1 MVGSYYTSLPNS
13 LLVGGEIPSNSP
25 ADCTASTTMS
35 SPISG
40 NHIPQASGAVLLR
53 CNECN
58 MTFTNKSAFGAH
70 IQSHTKQQN
79 VAKSAV
85 QMSPAIGTAQQTTG
99 PTTSSDPYECDV
111 CKKTFAVPAR
121 LVRHYRTHTGERP
134 FGCDFCPKMFS
145 VKENLQVH
153 RRIHTKERPYKC
165 DVCGRAFEHSGKL
178 HRHKRIHTGER
189 PHECNIC
196 GKTFIQSGQL
206 VIHLRTHTGEKPYKC
221 TVEGCGKG
229 FTCSKQLKVHSR
241 THTGEK
247 PYHCDI
253 CLRDFGYNHVL
264 KLHRVQHYGSKC
276 YKCTICDETFKNKKE
291 MEAHIKGH
299 ANQIVDTVE
308 APVQTVVPSSMS
320 PETDS
325 SSCGSVTSN
334 KENKIYK
341 EDAPAYTY
349 HRFDQQ
355 LGYSSGMNL
364 LATAAV
370 VSSSE
375 KKISSPVCYDME
387 IESND
392 TIYNTEPTNYSPR
405 SVERS
410 MNMYEHLAVMR
421 QAYQLIPQ
429 PVPEYHSNLEKSNDI
444 IKRVEAA
451 LSVAEHS
458 PTTFSVPSSS
468 PERLSVTPPQI
479 SEMEQDIL
487 DLAAHKEMMS
497 LPPRKRK
504 MYLRDI
510 ESAPVINNVR
520 LSSVIQ
526 FAKAS

>member
-1 MVGSYYTSLPNS
+1 MYN
-13 LLVGGEIPSNSP
+13 I
-25 ADCTASTTMS
+25 
-35 SPISG
+35 
-40 NHIPQASGAVLLR
+40 
-53 CNECN
+53 
-58 MTFTNKSAFGAH
+58 
-70 IQSHTKQQN
+70 
-79 VAKSAV
+79 
-85 QMSPAIGTAQQTTG
+85 
-99 PTTSSDPYECDV
+99 
-111 CKKTFAVPAR
+111 
-121 LVRHYRTHTGERP
+121 
-134 FGCDFCPKMFS
+134 FCF
-145 VKENLQVH
+145 
-153 RRIHTKERPYKC
+153 R
-165 DVCGRAFEHSGKL
+165 
-178 HRHKRIHTGER
+178 
-189 PHECNIC
+189 
-196 GKTFIQSGQL
+196 
-206 VIHLRTHTGEKPYKC
+206 C
-221 TVEGCGKG
+221 TVKDCGKG

-253 CLRDFGYNHVL
+253 CSRDFGYNHVL

-299 ANQIVDTVE
+299 ANQIVDPTD
-308 APVQTVVPSSMS
+308 ASPQTVVPSSMS

-341 EDAPAYTY
+341 EDPPIYNY
-349 HRFDQQ
+349 PRFEPQ

-370 VSSSE
+370 VSSAE

-387 IESND
+387 IESSD
-392 TIYNTEPTNYSPR
+392 MHYKAEPANYSPR

-410 MNMYEHLAVMR
+410 ITMYEHLAVMR

-429 PVPEYHSNLEKSNDI
+429 PVPEYQTDLEKSNDI
-444 IKRVEAA
+444 IKRVEEA

-458 PTTFSVPSSS
+458 PNSFSP
-468 PERLSVTPPQI
+468 PNPTHERFSVTPPQTTEI
-479 SEMEQDIL
+479 EQDIL

-510 ESAPVINNVR
+510 DTTPVISNVR